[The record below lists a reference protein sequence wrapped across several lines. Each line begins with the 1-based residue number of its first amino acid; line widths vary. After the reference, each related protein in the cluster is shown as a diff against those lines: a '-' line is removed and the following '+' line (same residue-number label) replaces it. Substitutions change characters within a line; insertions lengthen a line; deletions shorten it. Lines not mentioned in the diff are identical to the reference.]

1 MIRMENVSLRLE
13 GRMILQEL
21 SFRIAAGE
29 FVALTGSN
37 GAGKSSLSKLCNGLY
52 RPTSGKVFF
61 QNKDLGQMR
70 TSDLAKEIGF
80 LFQNPDRQIFCHTV
94 REELGFGLDALGL
107 DAKACARRVDETLK
121 TFGLNGDR
129 NPMLLSRG
137 ERQRVALASLLTRKP
152 KLLVLDEPTTGLDYR
167 ECMQIMDAVRTL
179 NQTEGTTVLMV
190 SHDMEI
196 VHDCASRMLVLTEGR
211 MVADGPPRAVM
222 RDGAVLE
229 QAALRPAQILEL
241 CKRLGPAFDDVND
254 VDAMVARIGETANFG
269 EGGGRP

>member
-13 GRMILQEL
+13 GRMILHEV

-52 RPTSGKVFF
+52 RPALGKVFF
-61 QNKDLGQMR
+61 QNRDVSQTR
-70 TSDLAKEIGF
+70 TSDLAREIGF
-80 LFQNPDRQIFCHTV
+80 LFQNPDRQIFCRTV

-107 DAKACARRVDETLK
+107 DAKECGRRVDETLEA
-121 TFGLNGDR
+121 FGLNGDH

-137 ERQRVALASLLTRKP
+137 ERQRVALAGLLTRRP

-167 ECMQIMDAVRTL
+167 ECMQIMNAVQSL
-179 NQTEGTTVLMV
+179 NRDEGTAVLMV

-196 VHDCASRMLVLTEGR
+196 VHDCAARMLVLADGR
-211 MVADGPPRAVM
+211 LVADGPTRTVM
-222 RDGAVLE
+222 RDAPVLE
-229 QAALRPAQILEL
+229 RAALRPAQILEL
-241 CKRLGPAFDDVND
+241 CKRLGPAFDGVND
-254 VDAMVARIGETANFG
+254 VEAMVERIGAVFG
-269 EGGGRP
+269 LAEGGVRP